1 MPRLPS
7 PPEFPH
13 QISIGYTSRGEW
25 AYPTREPTIHA
36 HMQRLATK
44 IGGEL
49 KTPRGAWVPHPLDGL
64 VIYYDIFTEGL
75 VITTHLGLDHG
86 HHYFV
91 ELRADSPE
99 KLEAAR
105 VAMAE
110 VFEEEF
116 VLEEVEHR
124 QGQRAYDH

>member
-1 MPRLPS
+1 MKFDLVLAQGWLIKIDTKLPL
-7 PPEFPH
+7 PPPPLPPLPAH
-13 QISIGYTSRGEW
+13 HRSARRGMVL
-25 AYPTREPTIHA
+25 P
-36 HMQRLATK
+36 
-44 IGGEL
+44 
-49 KTPRGAWVPHPLDGL
+49 PRGAWVPHPLDGL
-64 VIYYDIFTEGL
+64 VIYYDIFAEGL

-91 ELRADSPE
+91 ELRADFPE

-110 VFEEEF
+110 VFEEEY